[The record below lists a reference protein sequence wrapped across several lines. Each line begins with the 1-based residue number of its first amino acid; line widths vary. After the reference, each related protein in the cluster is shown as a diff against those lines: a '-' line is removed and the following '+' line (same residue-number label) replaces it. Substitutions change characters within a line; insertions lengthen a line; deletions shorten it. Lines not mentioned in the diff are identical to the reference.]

1 MIGANQYQDKEV
13 VLSEDSSQIPIG
25 IGANCVVENVIIDK
39 DARIGNNVVIKGGT
53 HLEDRNEDSFAV
65 KEGIVVIKRDAEISD
80 GFVLQ

>member
-25 IGANCVVENVIIDK
+25 VGDNCVVENVIIDK